1 MRKAKKQTFKEMR
14 EESARRF
21 QARQRKLPREKRERT
36 YFAMKQSESL
46 NEWIERIRQTRAAG
60 KRPKETW
67 EVGPDWDGED
77 DE

>member
-1 MRKAKKQTFKEMR
+1 MGKAKNETSR
-14 EESARRF
+14 EELTRGWRKK
-21 QARQRKLPREKRERT
+21 QRELPREKRERT

-46 NEWIERIRQTRAAG
+46 NEWIARINHDLDNG

>member
-1 MRKAKKQTFKEMR
+1 MGKAKKQTFKEMR
-14 EESARRF
+14 EESDRRF
-21 QARQRKLPREKRERT
+21 RAKHGELPPKKRVRT

-60 KRPKETW
+60 KRPKEFW

>member
-1 MRKAKKQTFKEMR
+1 MGKAKKETFQEKR
-14 EESARRF
+14 ERSARRF
-21 QARQRKLPREKRERT
+21 RAGHGEPPPKKRERT
-36 YFAMKQSESL
+36 YFAMKKSESL

-60 KRPKETW
+60 KRPKECW

>member
-1 MRKAKKQTFKEMR
+1 MGKAKHEISR
-14 EESARRF
+14 EKLTRGWRK
-21 QARQRKLPREKRERT
+21 RQRELPREKRERT

-67 EVGPDWDGED
+67 EVGSDWDGED

>member
-1 MRKAKKQTFKEMR
+1 MGKAKMETWR
-14 EESARRF
+14 ERAARRYR
-21 QARQRKLPREKRERT
+21 AEHGEPPPKKRERT

-60 KRPKETW
+60 KRPKEFW
-67 EVGPDWDGED
+67 EVGPNWDGED

>member
-1 MRKAKKQTFKEMR
+1 MGKTKYEAMEEELIRGWR
-14 EESARRF
+14 EI
-21 QARQRKLPREKRERT
+21 QRELPREKRERT

-46 NEWIERIRQTRAAG
+46 NEWIARINHDLDNG

>member
-1 MRKAKKQTFKEMR
+1 MGKAKKETFQEKR
-14 EESARRF
+14 ERSARRF
-21 QARQRKLPREKRERT
+21 RAKHGELPPKKRVRT

-46 NEWIERIRQTRAAG
+46 NEWIARINHDLDNG
-60 KRPKETW
+60 KRPKEFW

>member
-1 MRKAKKQTFKEMR
+1 MGKTNKATWR
-14 EESARRF
+14 EEMVRQGRARGI
-21 QARQRKLPREKRERT
+21 LPVVREKRKRT

-60 KRPKETW
+60 KRPKEFW
-67 EVGPDWDGED
+67 EVGPNWDGED

>member
-1 MRKAKKQTFKEMR
+1 MGKAKYEAM
-14 EESARRF
+14 EEKLTRGWRK
-21 QARQRKLPREKRERT
+21 RQRELPREKRERT

-46 NEWIERIRQTRAAG
+46 DEWIERIRQTRAAG

>member
-1 MRKAKKQTFKEMR
+1 MGKTKYEAMEEKLTRGWRKKQR
-14 EESARRF
+14 E
-21 QARQRKLPREKRERT
+21 LPREKRERT

-46 NEWIERIRQTRAAG
+46 NEWIARINHDLDNG
-60 KRPKETW
+60 KRPKEFG

>member
-1 MRKAKKQTFKEMR
+1 MGKTKYEAMEEELIRGWR
-14 EESARRF
+14 EI
-21 QARQRKLPREKRERT
+21 QRELPREKRERT

-46 NEWIERIRQTRAAG
+46 NEWIARINHDLDNG
-60 KRPKETW
+60 KRPKEAW

>member
-1 MRKAKKQTFKEMR
+1 MGKAKKKTWQEKRVELSRRCREMQR
-14 EESARRF
+14 E
-21 QARQRKLPREKRERT
+21 LPREKRERT

-46 NEWIERIRQTRAAG
+46 NEWIARINHDLDNG
-60 KRPKETW
+60 KRPKEFW

>member
-1 MRKAKKQTFKEMR
+1 MGKAKKETWR
-14 EESARRF
+14 EELTRGWRKK
-21 QARQRKLPREKRERT
+21 QRKLPREKRERT

-60 KRPKETW
+60 KRPKEFW

>member
-1 MRKAKKQTFKEMR
+1 MGKAKKETFQEKWER
-14 EESARRF
+14 SARRF
-21 QARQRKLPREKRERT
+21 RERQRELPREKRERT

-46 NEWIERIRQTRAAG
+46 NEWIARINHDLDNG
-60 KRPKETW
+60 KRPKEFW